1 MPKINLKKRKQN
13 QKEKKGIKN
22 TLLFKF
28 GVVLVFSYFYMYMLC
43 MVVVACVNEFKNSPL
58 HYQMNTKTQQYHQ
71 LNKEKF
77 SFSYFILFFFA
88 QHQIT

>member
-1 MPKINLKKRKQN
+1 
-13 QKEKKGIKN
+13 
-22 TLLFKF
+22 
-28 GVVLVFSYFYMYMLC
+28 MLC

-77 SFSYFILFFFA
+77 SFSYFILFFSHNIKSHKIIPFPVK
-88 QHQIT
+88 IIEPPSSELIIVKMFII